1 MARAKEKLDYTALRQ
16 ALRTQGPE
24 RLYLLWGVED
34 YLIRDFTHQVRE
46 VCLGGRRGILTAGV
60 WTGRPLTRRSWS
72 RPWPPCRFC
81 ARARL

>member
-34 YLIRDFTHQVRE
+34 YLIRTSPTRS
-46 VCLGGRRGILTAGV
+46 GKSAWAGARGILTAGV